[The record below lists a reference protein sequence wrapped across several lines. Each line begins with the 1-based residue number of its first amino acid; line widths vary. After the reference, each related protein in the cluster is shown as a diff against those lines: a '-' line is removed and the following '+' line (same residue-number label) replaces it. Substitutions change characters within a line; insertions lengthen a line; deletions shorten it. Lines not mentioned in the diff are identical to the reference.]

1 MNITPPDLLT
11 HGHHVGLGSC
21 TDHSSDERQPA
32 LFLIGHN
39 LQAHFFDLFLTFF
52 ECACRLANQKVPSR
66 RPRCADQP
74 RTAQGET
81 ASAVLRRGGR
91 GTGLVL

>member
-39 LQAHFFDLFLTFF
+39 LVIFGSFFRPFFDVF
-52 ECACRLANQKVPSR
+52 
-66 RPRCADQP
+66 
-74 RTAQGET
+74 
-81 ASAVLRRGGR
+81 
-91 GTGLVL
+91 